1 MDLCLPEPQL
11 SASQIEDLRLASS
24 ILLGAKRRSFQAEM
38 ALKYCG
44 GSARCTERVFGWGR
58 NNVALGLEEKRT
70 GMTCIGAQ
78 AGFGGTKRWEERFP
92 AAAETLLEIAEIHAQ
107 QDPSFL
113 TTIAYTRLTSAA
125 AIEQLKEQGYPEEQI
140 PAPSTMALIL
150 NRMGYRL
157 RPVVKAKP
165 QKKFQKQMPSLT
177 TSKPTTSKEQAS
189 NV

>member
-1 MDLCLPEPQL
+1 
-11 SASQIEDLRLASS
+11 
-24 ILLGAKRRSFQAEM
+24 
-38 ALKYCG
+38 
-44 GSARCTERVFGWGR
+44 
-58 NNVALGLEEKRT
+58 
-70 GMTCIGAQ
+70 
-78 AGFGGTKRWEERFP
+78 
-92 AAAETLLEIAEIHAQ
+92 
-107 QDPSFL
+107 
-113 TTIAYTRLTSAA
+113 
-125 AIEQLKEQGYPEEQI
+125 KEQGYPEEQI